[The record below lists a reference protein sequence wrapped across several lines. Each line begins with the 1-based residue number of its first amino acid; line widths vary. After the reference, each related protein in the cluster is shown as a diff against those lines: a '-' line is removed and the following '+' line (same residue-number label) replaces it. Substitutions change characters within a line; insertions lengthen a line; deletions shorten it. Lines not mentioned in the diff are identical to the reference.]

1 MTPRCRAKSGGRAT
15 KTANPEGATARDSRS
30 SAPSRAGCLQNATMD
45 WRCEVGSAAP
55 RWALGWRLPLRLDIS
70 DATHI
75 CQTMLL
81 PRGMPSRRRVCD
93 TAHSNLYRL
102 LIKQTSGRSELS
114 WAGRPPNSHSRV
126 PRNSM
131 RRSSQDQGLGVPGSK
146 VLSGLHNL
154 PGTRLAQH
162 GNPCCAPTH
171 QLGCGRAPGASAVG
185 WNGGLRHRWRWCSE
199 PARLASLALD
209 MALID
214 KARHEANTQ
223 GFGKEQRQGR
233 PALLY
238 VHSSQPLVHPCV
250 A

>member
-1 MTPRCRAKSGGRAT
+1 MRPWTGD
-15 KTANPEGATARDSRS
+15 AR
-30 SAPSRAGCLQNATMD
+30 SAR
-45 WRCEVGSAAP
+45 
-55 RWALGWRLPLRLDIS
+55 LRLDGPSAGACRS
-70 DATHI
+70 DSIYRT
-75 CQTMLL
+75 
-81 PRGMPSRRRVCD
+81 PRTFVRPCCCHAGMPSRRRVCD